1 MARIEAR
8 SDSKDAAY
16 FVKQLKEMVGLG
28 EIDESAEWINIMYHD
43 RRRSRVLPRG
53 SLALSVGTFDVIEA
67 TPKYHY
73 LILRLKYCLRRRL
86 N

>member
-28 EIDESAEWINIMYHD
+28 EIDESAE
-43 RRRSRVLPRG
+43 
-53 SLALSVGTFDVIEA
+53 
-67 TPKYHY
+67 
-73 LILRLKYCLRRRL
+73 
-86 N
+86 